1 MGRKKNTK
9 QFENAKYFVCLL
21 RVILSILRGQFTR
34 FCCEGLTVPHF
45 LHITHSIT
53 LPALLRLV
61 DGEGKSEPHSW
72 FDDVTSGFRFRRRC
86 PPGIDFRTHLTSAK
100 AYFSVIPTFNAIPT
114 GNVIPTRNYFFRTW
128 TSACTLLPLK
138 PNLMLF
144 LSLMLFL
151 RVMLF
156 LREIIFSRRLTS
168 ARTLLPLEPNLFS
181 FPSVMLFIRV
191 MLFLRE
197 INFLIFHYFIVI
209 FYFIYFFS
217 TMIITYIPM
226 SSSQFST
233 F

>member
-114 GNVIPTRNYFFRTW
+114 GNVILTIKYFFPEMTSTW
-128 TSACTLLPLK
+128 SLLPFL
-138 PNLMLF
+138 PHLMLF
-144 LSLMLFL
+144 LLLMLFL

-156 LREIIFSRRLTS
+156 LREIIFFLELIS
-168 ARTLLPLEPNLFS
+168 ACPLLPFKPNLVLFL
-181 FPSVMLFIRV
+181 PLMLFVWV
-191 MLFLRE
+191 MLFLWE
-197 INFLIFHYFIVI
+197 INFLIF
-209 FYFIYFFS
+209 
-217 TMIITYIPM
+217 
-226 SSSQFST
+226 
-233 F
+233 